1 MIRVSS
7 EEAKAERNG
16 LVVVGFL
23 SPRTR
28 VTSVSGLLPIA
39 IYGSS
44 TAGIY
49 VDVYDPYCHQG
60 HRDAQGVGHYPWP
73 LWYP

>member
-1 MIRVSS
+1 MIRGSS
-7 EEAKAERNG
+7 KEVKAERNG
-16 LVVVGFL
+16 LMVVFFL

-44 TAGIY
+44 TAGVY
-49 VDVYDPYCHQG
+49 VDVYDP
-60 HRDAQGVGHYPWP
+60 
-73 LWYP
+73 